1 MPRVSSLFS
10 PLTTVTRLVLSGVL
24 VVLVGLGL
32 FWPLLGQSDGDSSTS
47 VDTASTITDYTADYR
62 VEADGRVYAT
72 EALTVELAPQR
83 HGIFRFF
90 PADDPTDPH
99 ARRLPTVTAV
109 RMDGQP
115 VPVHYE
121 WRNARTMYVARIGDP
136 EHVAPAGPH
145 RYEISYTF
153 DGGLVPTP
161 EAAGQFTAHAGQPS
175 PEPTAS
181 FYYDVVGFW
190 AMPIRT
196 ATATLHLPTRSAL
209 VQCAADTSGQIPCAI
224 TGAGTD
230 EVTVSAS
237 ALPPQN
243 PVTVRADVVTA
254 PPPRALTLPWTIR
267 FDTILGHSVAAVAV
281 VALLTLLAGAGGWW
295 WARRS
300 REDAPGAPV
309 LYTPPD
315 GLGPAQ
321 TAYIVNETPGE
332 NALVATVLHM
342 AERHLVR
349 LDGDDPKH
357 WTITGIAD
365 AAQWEGVDA
374 VTALV
379 GHALGV
385 DTVEGSLSVDGG
397 VDAGEKLAAAG
408 KNLTSGCRSWSRS
421 EKLMRTAVA
430 EWVGKILV
438 VLCLVLAF
446 LGFTG
451 VAGSTMWGLP
461 FAVFAIAGLGLLSV
475 TAGSRRTR
483 AGRDMWS
490 RAAGFRRLLATPSAE
505 DRFDYAARQDLFIAY
520 IPYAVAFGVADAWA
534 AKYRT
539 ATGVEPPTPIWY
551 PVSATPGG
559 SAVPLY
565 AAGGL
570 AGFSAAV
577 GAAIGAYNSSRSSSS
592 GGGGFS
598 GGGGGFGGGGGG
610 GGGTW

>member
-1 MPRVSSLFS
+1 MRRVGAFFS
-10 PLTTVTRLVLSGVL
+10 PLTTGKRLLLSAVL
-24 VVLVGLGL
+24 VALAGLGL
-32 FWPLLGQSDGDSSTS
+32 VWPLLVQPDGDSAAP
-47 VDTASTITDYTADYR
+47 VDTASTITDFTARYR

-72 EALTVELAPQR
+72 EALTVQLGPGR

-90 PADDPTDPH
+90 PAEDPTDAH

-109 RMDGQP
+109 SMDGQA

-121 WRNARTMYVARIGDP
+121 WRDARTMYVARIGDSTRP
-136 EHVAPAGPH
+136 VPAGPH

-153 DGGLVPTP
+153 DGGLVPAP
-161 EAAGQFTAHAGQPS
+161 EAAGAFTAEAGAPDPAAS
-175 PEPTAS
+175 AS

-196 ATATLHLPTRSAL
+196 ATVTLQLPARTGVVR
-209 VQCAADTSGQIPCAI
+209 CAADTHAAIPCAI
-224 TGAGTD
+224 TGAGT
-230 EVTVSAS
+230 ERVTVRAAS
-237 ALPPQN
+237 LPAQN
-243 PVTVRADVVTA
+243 PVTVRADVVA
-254 PPPRALTLPWTIR
+254 EPPRRALSLPWTIR
-267 FDTILGHSVAAVAV
+267 FDKVLGHSVAAVAV
-281 VALLTLLAGAGGWW
+281 VALLTLLGGAGGWW
-295 WARRS
+295 WSRRAG
-300 REDAPGAPV
+300 EDAPGTPV
-309 LYTPPD
+309 LYAPPD

-321 TAYIVNETPGE
+321 TVYIVEETPGE
-332 NALVATVLHM
+332 HALVATVLHL
-342 AERHLVR
+342 AERQLVR

-357 WTITGIAD
+357 WTITGIAEP
-365 AAQWEGVDA
+365 AQWREVDE

-385 DTVEGSLSVDGG
+385 DTAGAALAVDGG
-397 VDAGEKLAAAG
+397 ADAGEKLAAAG
-408 KNLTSGCRSWSRS
+408 KELAAGCRSWSRS

-430 EWVGKILV
+430 EWVGKITV

-446 LGFTG
+446 LGF
-451 VAGSTMWGLP
+451 AGTAVWTMWGLP
-461 FAVFAIAGLGLLSV
+461 FAAFAIGGLGLLSV

-483 AGRDMWS
+483 AGRDVWS
-490 RAAGFRRLLATPSAE
+490 RAAGFRRLLATRSAE

-539 ATGVEPPTPIWY
+539 ATGVEPPTPTWY
-551 PVSATPGG
+551 PVAVSGG
-559 SAVPLY
+559 GGAAPLY

-577 GAAIGAYNSSRSSSS
+577 GAAIGAYNSARSSAA

-598 GGGGGFGGGGGG
+598 GGGGFGGGGGG